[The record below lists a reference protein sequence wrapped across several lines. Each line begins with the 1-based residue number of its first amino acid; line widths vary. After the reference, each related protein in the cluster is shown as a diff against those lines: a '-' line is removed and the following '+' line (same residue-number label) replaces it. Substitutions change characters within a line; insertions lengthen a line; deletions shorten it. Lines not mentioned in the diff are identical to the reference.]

1 MNYTTFNENELV
13 RLFQNGDEAALKEL
27 IERHKKKI
35 FTTIVLIVNDT
46 CIAEDIFQ
54 ETFIKVIRLLG
65 KGYYREENKFL
76 PWVIRIAKNM
86 AIDHFRRSSRNII
99 ITGTDGEDIFNELE
113 FANGNFITDTE
124 EDHMIKSN
132 SEKII
137 RQLIHQLPEDQKLVL
152 VLRQYSG
159 LSFKEIATLTNVSI
173 NTALGRM
180 RYALINLRKLITQ
193 KELNLQ

>member
-27 IERHKKKI
+27 IDRHKKKI

-46 CIAEDIFQ
+46 YIAEDIFQ

-99 ITGTDGEDIFNELE
+99 ITGADGEDIFNELE
-113 FANGNFITDTE
+113 FANGNFISDTE